1 MKFSLVAV
9 AAAMVA
15 GASASQHHQHES
27 FHKRGAFAR
36 AAHNVTDLYPTL
48 PSNGTEECGCY
59 TTWVTTYGEPTRE
72 WSRNAT
78 RKGAQTNRTV
88 QSSQQL
94 QSQSQPRLQL
104 HQLQS
109 SRPQSHLLRLQLQL
123 RLSSSQ
129 SSHNPPLRFPSS
141 QLQEPTPFQR
151 PPSP

>member
-59 TTWVTTYGEPTRE
+59 TTWVTTYGEPTRKQ
-72 WSRNAT
+72 SRNAT
-78 RKGAQTNRTV
+78 RIGV
-88 QSSQQL
+88 QLTESHSQASCSKAKANPGSS
-94 QSQSQPRLQL
+94 STS
-104 HQLQS
+104 S
-109 SRPQSHLLRLQLQL
+109 SRRGPKAI
-123 RLSSSQ
+123 
-129 SSHNPPLRFPSS
+129 F
-141 QLQEPTPFQR
+141 
-151 PPSP
+151 

>member
-1 MKFSLVAV
+1 MKFALVAV

-72 WSRNAT
+72 YL
-78 RKGAQTNRTV
+78 RKRDKERSTN
-88 QSSQQL
+88 
-94 QSQSQPRLQL
+94 
-104 HQLQS
+104 
-109 SRPQSHLLRLQLQL
+109 
-123 RLSSSQ
+123 
-129 SSHNPPLRFPSS
+129 
-141 QLQEPTPFQR
+141 
-151 PPSP
+151 